1 MARIVIPSNFL
12 EQEKLVGDINT
23 QHTALGAASPLTPFD
38 VAGIVTKTSDART
51 YHDDAVAKSK
61 QAEDLY
67 EDRDNEMNPAIKE
80 VRRWA
85 QFLKQIHKD
94 NPHELGNWG
103 FVVDDSVQDDEEE
116 EPPTP

>member
-1 MARIVIPSNFL
+1 MSRIVIPTNFL
-12 EQEKLVGDINT
+12 EQEKLVGDINDK
-23 QHTALGAASPLTPFD
+23 HTELAGASPLTQFD
-38 VAGIVTKTSDART
+38 VAGIVTKTSDARGF
-51 YHDDAVAKSK
+51 HDQAEAKSK

-67 EDRDNEMNPAIKE
+67 EKRDNEMKPSIKE

-85 QFLKQIHKD
+85 QFMKQIYKD